1 MRIKKVKM
9 YKYKLK
15 RRSFIKSSTLA
26 ATSLIIGFTYDP
38 QKSLAAKTK
47 IKNELGIWIR
57 ISSDDTITLIVPSS
71 EMGQG
76 VNTSLPMIIA
86 EELDANWESI
96 RTETA
101 PANSDY
107 KNPEGFGPQI
117 TGGSNSVKGF
127 WNLLQETGA
136 AAREMLVKA
145 AAQRWNVPLE
155 ECDTKLGNVIHK
167 NTNKKLS
174 YGKLAVA
181 ASKIEVPSS
190 PTKKSKEKYSLVGK
204 SIQRIDVPEKVTGAA
219 KFGIDI
225 RLPEMLFATVRQS
238 PIFGGK
244 ILSLDEV
251 AAKAIS
257 GVKAVVAVPNG
268 IAVVADNTWRA
279 KKGMDA
285 LNPQFTG
292 GETTKLSSQN
302 IHNKLITALDEEGKA
317 KIDTE
322 KSLDLEYEVP
332 FLAHST
338 LEPMNCTASVKGS
351 SCEVWVP
358 TQNQGMS
365 MDVTKEITG
374 LNDEKIKINTTLL
387 GGGFGRRGETDFVTQ
402 AVTISKSLSKPVQV
416 TWMREEDMQH
426 DFYRPACISRFQIG
440 LSKEGLPIQWENQL
454 AGPSILKRFVA
465 AMGWF
470 GVDPTSTEGANELPY
485 TIPDFNFDYSLVD
498 TGVPVGFWR
507 SVGSSYNAFFTECAI
522 DEAAILANQDPYEYR
537 LKLLKDQPRYIKV
550 LEKVAKNANWE
561 DPLPKNHGLGLAIHK
576 SFGSIVSTV
585 IEVSSNAPGIIKLQK
600 AWIVIDCGKVVNPD
614 IVMAQMEGGFIFGLS
629 AALGEE
635 ITMKDGRVEQS
646 NFHDYSILRL
656 KGSPKI
662 SVEIVESGSEIGGVG
677 EPAVPLAAPA
687 LINAIFSVSGKRIR
701 SLPLS
706 KHGIVIA

>member
-1 MRIKKVKM
+1 M

-136 AAREMLVKA
+136 AAREMLVTA

-238 PIFGGK
+238 PIFGGD

-251 AAKAIS
+251 AAKAIR

-338 LEPMNCTASVKGS
+338 LEPMNCTANVKGS

-374 LNDEKIKINTTLL
+374 LNDEQIKINTTLL

-550 LEKVAKNANWE
+550 LEKVAKNANWG

-635 ITMKDGRVEQS
+635 ITLKDGRVEQS

>member
-1 MRIKKVKM
+1 
-9 YKYKLK
+9 
-15 RRSFIKSSTLA
+15 
-26 ATSLIIGFTYDP
+26 
-38 QKSLAAKTK
+38 
-47 IKNELGIWIR
+47 
-57 ISSDDTITLIVPSS
+57 
-71 EMGQG
+71 
-76 VNTSLPMIIA
+76 
-86 EELDANWESI
+86 
-96 RTETA
+96 
-101 PANSDY
+101 
-107 KNPEGFGPQI
+107 
-117 TGGSNSVKGF
+117 
-127 WNLLQETGA
+127 
-136 AAREMLVKA
+136 
-145 AAQRWNVPLE
+145 
-155 ECDTKLGNVIHK
+155 
-167 NTNKKLS
+167 
-174 YGKLAVA
+174 
-181 ASKIEVPSS
+181 
-190 PTKKSKEKYSLVGK
+190 
-204 SIQRIDVPEKVTGAA
+204 
-219 KFGIDI
+219 
-225 RLPEMLFATVRQS
+225 
-238 PIFGGK
+238 
-244 ILSLDEV
+244 
-251 AAKAIS
+251 
-257 GVKAVVAVPNG
+257 
-268 IAVVADNTWRA
+268 
-279 KKGMDA
+279 MDA

-302 IHNKLITALDEEGKA
+302 IHNKLITALDDEGKA

-374 LNDEKIKINTTLL
+374 LNDEQIKINTTLL

-440 LSKEGLPIQWENQL
+440 LSDEGLPIQWENQL

-522 DEAAILANQDPYEYR
+522 DESAKLANQNPYEYR
-537 LKLLKDQPRYIKV
+537 LKLLKDQPRYLKV
-550 LEKVAKNANWE
+550 LEKVAKNANWGE
-561 DPLPKNHGLGLAIHK
+561 PLPKNHGLGLAIHK

-585 IEVSSNAPGIIKLQK
+585 IKVSSNASGIIKLKK

-614 IVMAQMEGGFIFGLS
+614 IVKAQMEGGFIFGLS

-635 ITMKDGRVEQS
+635 ITLKDGRVEQS

-662 SVEIVESGSEIGGVG
+662 SVEIIESGSEIGGVG

-687 LINAIFSVSGKRIR
+687 LTNAIFSASGERIR

-706 KHGIVIA
+706 KHGIMIA

>member
-1 MRIKKVKM
+1 M

-26 ATSLIIGFTYDP
+26 ATGLIIGFTYDP
-38 QKSLAAKTK
+38 QKSLAAKTR
-47 IKNELGIWIR
+47 IKNDLGLWIR

-127 WNLLQETGA
+127 WDLLQETGA
-136 AAREMLVKA
+136 AAREMLISA
-145 AAQRWNVPLE
+145 AAQRWNVPIE
-155 ECDTKLGNVIHK
+155 ECDTKLGDVIHK
-167 NTNKKLS
+167 NTNKKIS

-181 ASKIEVPSS
+181 ASKIDVPSR
-190 PTKKSKEKYSLVGK
+190 PTIKSKEKYSLVGK

-225 RLPEMLFATVRQS
+225 RLSEMLFATVRQS
-238 PIFGGK
+238 PIFGGE

-251 AAKAIS
+251 AAKAIR
-257 GVKAVVAVPNG
+257 GVKAVVPVPNG

-302 IHNKLITALDEEGKA
+302 IHNKLITALDKEGKA

-374 LNDEKIKINTTLL
+374 LNDEQIKINTTLL

-402 AVTISKSLSKPVQV
+402 AVTISKSLNKPVQV

-522 DEAAILANQDPYEYR
+522 DEAAILANQDPYDYR
-537 LKLLKDQPRYIKV
+537 LKLLKDQPRYIRV
-550 LEKVAKNANWE
+550 LEKVAKNANWGE
-561 DPLPKNHGLGLAIHK
+561 PLPKNHGLGLAIHK

-585 IEVSSNAPGIIKLQK
+585 IKVSSNASGIIKLEK

-614 IVMAQMEGGFIFGLS
+614 IVKAQMEGGFIFGLS

-635 ITMKDGRVEQS
+635 ITLKDGRVEQS

-662 SVEIVESGSEIGGVG
+662 SVEIIESGSEIGGVG

-687 LINAIFSVSGKRIR
+687 LTNAIFSASGERIR

-706 KHGIVIA
+706 KHGIMIA

>member
-1 MRIKKVKM
+1 M

-136 AAREMLVKA
+136 AAREMLVTA

-155 ECDTKLGNVIHK
+155 ECDTKLGNVIHN

-238 PIFGGK
+238 PIFGGD

-251 AAKAIS
+251 AAKAIR

-374 LNDEKIKINTTLL
+374 LNDEQIKINTTLL

-402 AVTISKSLSKPVQV
+402 AVTISKSLSKPVKV

-440 LSKEGLPIQWENQL
+440 LSKDGLPIQWENQL

-550 LEKVAKNANWE
+550 LEKVAKNANWGE
-561 DPLPKNHGLGLAIHK
+561 PLPKNHGLGLAIHK

-635 ITMKDGRVEQS
+635 ITLKDGRVEQS

>member
-1 MRIKKVKM
+1 M

-26 ATSLIIGFTYDP
+26 ATGLIIGFTYDP
-38 QKSLAAKTK
+38 KKSLAAKTK

-57 ISSDDTITLIVPSS
+57 ISPDDTITLIVPSS

-107 KNPEGFGPQI
+107 KNPEGHGGQN

-136 AAREMLVKA
+136 AAREMLVTA

-181 ASKIEVPSS
+181 ASKIEVHSS
-190 PTKKSKEKYSLVGK
+190 PSKKSKEKYSLVGK

-238 PIFGGK
+238 PIFGGE

-251 AAKAIS
+251 AAKAIR

-268 IAVVADNTWRA
+268 IAVVADNTWRS

-292 GETTKLSSQN
+292 GETPHLSSLN
-302 IHNKLITALDEEGKA
+302 IHNKLITALDKEGKA

-338 LEPMNCTASVKGS
+338 LEPMNCTANVKEN

-374 LNDEKIKINTTLL
+374 LNDEQIKINTTLL

-402 AVTISKSLSKPVQV
+402 AVTISKSLNKPVQV

-522 DEAAILANQDPYEYR
+522 DEAAKLANQDPYEYR
-537 LKLLKDQPRYIKV
+537 LKLLKDQPRYLKV
-550 LEKVAKNANWE
+550 LEKVVKNANWV

-600 AWIVIDCGKVVNPD
+600 AWVVIDCGKVVNPD
-614 IVMAQMEGGFIFGLS
+614 IVKAQMEGGFIFGLS

-635 ITMKDGRVEQS
+635 ITLKDGRVEQS

-677 EPAVPLAAPA
+677 ESAVPLAAPA
-687 LINAIFSVSGKRIR
+687 LTNAIFSVSGKRIR

>member
-1 MRIKKVKM
+1 M

-26 ATSLIIGFTYDP
+26 ATGLIIGFTYDP

-107 KNPEGFGPQI
+107 KNPEGFGPQN

-136 AAREMLVKA
+136 AAREMLVTA
-145 AAQRWNVPLE
+145 AAQKWNVPLE

-174 YGKLAVA
+174 YGNLAVA

-190 PTKKSKEKYSLVGK
+190 PTTKSKEKYSLVGT

-238 PIFGGK
+238 PIFGGD

-251 AAKAIS
+251 AAKAIR

-374 LNDEKIKINTTLL
+374 LNDEQIKINTTLL

-402 AVTISKSLSKPVQV
+402 AVTISKSLSKPVKV

-440 LSKEGLPIQWENQL
+440 LNKEGLPIQWENQL
-454 AGPSILKRFVA
+454 AGPSILKRFVS

-470 GVDPTSTEGANELPY
+470 GFDPTSTEGANELPY

-537 LKLLKDQPRYIKV
+537 LKLLKDQPRYLKV
-550 LEKVAKNANWE
+550 LEKVAKNANWGE
-561 DPLPKNHGLGLAIHK
+561 PLPKNHGLGLAIHK

-585 IEVSSNAPGIIKLQK
+585 IKVSSNASGIIKLKK

-614 IVMAQMEGGFIFGLS
+614 IVKAQMEGGFIFGLS

-635 ITMKDGRVEQS
+635 ITLKDGRVEQS

-662 SVEIVESGSEIGGVG
+662 SVEIIESGSEIGGVG

-687 LINAIFSVSGKRIR
+687 LTNAIFSASGERIR

-706 KHGIVIA
+706 KHGIMIA

>member
-1 MRIKKVKM
+1 M

-26 ATSLIIGFTYDP
+26 ATGLIIGFTYDP

-47 IKNELGIWIR
+47 IKNELGLWIR

-86 EELDANWESI
+86 EELDANWEGI

-107 KNPEGFGPQI
+107 KNPEGFGAQN
-117 TGGSNSVKGF
+117 TGSSNSVKGF
-127 WNLLQETGA
+127 WVLLQETGA
-136 AAREMLVKA
+136 AAREMLISA

-155 ECDTKLGNVIHK
+155 ECDTKLGYVIHK

-181 ASKIEVPSS
+181 ASKIDIPSS
-190 PTKKSKEKYSLVGK
+190 PTIKSKEKYSLVGK

-238 PIFGGK
+238 PIFGGE
-244 ILSLDEV
+244 ILSLDKV
-251 AAKAIS
+251 AAKAIR
-257 GVKAVVAVPNG
+257 GVKAVLPVPNG

-374 LNDEKIKINTTLL
+374 LNDEQIKINTTLL

-440 LSKEGLPIQWENQL
+440 LNKEGLPIQWENQL

-470 GVDPTSTEGANELPY
+470 GFDPTSTVGANELPY
-485 TIPDFNFDYSLVD
+485 TIPDFNFDYSLVE

-537 LKLLKDQPRYIKV
+537 LKLLKDQPRYLKV
-550 LEKVAKNANWE
+550 LEKVAKNANWGK
-561 DPLPKNHGLGLAIHK
+561 PLPKNHGLGLAIHK

-585 IEVSSNAPGIIKLQK
+585 IEVSSNASGIIKLEK

-614 IVMAQMEGGFIFGLS
+614 IVKAQMEGGFIFGLS

-635 ITMKDGRVEQS
+635 ITLKDGRVEQS

-662 SVEIVESGSEIGGVG
+662 SVEIIESGSEIGGVG

-687 LINAIFSVSGKRIR
+687 LTNAIFSASGERIR

-706 KHGIVIA
+706 KHGIMIA

>member
-1 MRIKKVKM
+1 M

-238 PIFGGK
+238 PIFGGD

-251 AAKAIS
+251 AAKAIR

-338 LEPMNCTASVKGS
+338 LEPMNCTANVKGS

-402 AVTISKSLSKPVQV
+402 AVTISKSLSKPVKV

-537 LKLLKDQPRYIKV
+537 LKLLKDQPRYLKV
-550 LEKVAKNANWE
+550 LEKVAKNSNWE

-635 ITMKDGRVEQS
+635 ITLKDGRVEQS

>member
-1 MRIKKVKM
+1 M

-26 ATSLIIGFTYDP
+26 ATGLIIGFTYDP
-38 QKSLAAKTK
+38 QKSLAAKTR
-47 IKNELGIWIR
+47 IKNDLGLWIR

-127 WNLLQETGA
+127 WDLLQETGA
-136 AAREMLVKA
+136 AAREMLISA
-145 AAQRWNVPLE
+145 AAQRWNVPIE
-155 ECDTKLGNVIHK
+155 ECDTKLGDVIHK
-167 NTNKKLS
+167 NTNKKIS

-181 ASKIEVPSS
+181 ASKIDVPSR
-190 PTKKSKEKYSLVGK
+190 PTIKSKEKYSLVGK

-225 RLPEMLFATVRQS
+225 RLSEMLFATVRQS
-238 PIFGGK
+238 PIFGGE

-251 AAKAIS
+251 AAKAIR
-257 GVKAVVAVPNG
+257 GVKAVVPVPNG

-374 LNDEKIKINTTLL
+374 LNDEQIKINTTLL

-522 DEAAILANQDPYEYR
+522 DEAAILANQDPYDYR
-537 LKLLKDQPRYIKV
+537 LKLLKDQPRYIRV
-550 LEKVAKNANWE
+550 LEKVAKNANWGE
-561 DPLPKNHGLGLAIHK
+561 PLPKNHGLGLAIHK

-585 IEVSSNAPGIIKLQK
+585 IKVSSNASGIIKLEK

-614 IVMAQMEGGFIFGLS
+614 IVKAQMEGGFIFGLS

-635 ITMKDGRVEQS
+635 ITLKDGRVEQS

-662 SVEIVESGSEIGGVG
+662 SVEIIESGSEIGGVG

-687 LINAIFSVSGKRIR
+687 LTNAIFSASGERIR

-706 KHGIVIA
+706 KHGIMIA

>member
-1 MRIKKVKM
+1 M

-26 ATSLIIGFTYDP
+26 ATGLIIGFTYDP
-38 QKSLAAKTK
+38 QKSLAAKTR
-47 IKNELGIWIR
+47 IKNDLGLWIR

-127 WNLLQETGA
+127 WDLLQETGA
-136 AAREMLVKA
+136 AAREMLISA
-145 AAQRWNVPLE
+145 AAQRWNVPIE
-155 ECDTKLGNVIHK
+155 ECDTKLGDVIHK
-167 NTNKKLS
+167 NTNKKIS

-181 ASKIEVPSS
+181 ASKIDVPSR
-190 PTKKSKEKYSLVGK
+190 PTIKSKEKYSLVGK

-225 RLPEMLFATVRQS
+225 RLSEMLFATVRQS
-238 PIFGGK
+238 PIFGGE

-251 AAKAIS
+251 AAKAIR
-257 GVKAVVAVPNG
+257 GVKAVVPVPNG

-374 LNDEKIKINTTLL
+374 LNDEQIKINTTLL
-387 GGGFGRRGETDFVTQ
+387 GGGFGRRSETDFVTQ

-537 LKLLKDQPRYIKV
+537 LKLLKDQPRYLKV
-550 LEKVAKNANWE
+550 LEKVAKNANWGE
-561 DPLPKNHGLGLAIHK
+561 PLPKNHGLGLAIHK

-585 IEVSSNAPGIIKLQK
+585 IKVSSNASGIIKLEK

-614 IVMAQMEGGFIFGLS
+614 IVKAQMEGGFIFGLS

-635 ITMKDGRVEQS
+635 ITLKDGRVEQS

-662 SVEIVESGSEIGGVG
+662 SVEIIESGSEIGGVG

-687 LINAIFSVSGKRIR
+687 LTNAIFSASGERIR

-706 KHGIVIA
+706 KHGIMIA

>member
-1 MRIKKVKM
+1 M

-238 PIFGGK
+238 PIFGGD

-251 AAKAIS
+251 AAKAIR

-338 LEPMNCTASVKGS
+338 LEPMNCTANVKGS

-374 LNDEKIKINTTLL
+374 LNDEQIKINTTLL

-537 LKLLKDQPRYIKV
+537 LKLLKDQPRYLKV
-550 LEKVAKNANWE
+550 LEKVAKNSNWE

-635 ITMKDGRVEQS
+635 ITLKDGRVEQS

>member
-1 MRIKKVKM
+1 M

-26 ATSLIIGFTYDP
+26 ATGLIIGFTYDP

-136 AAREMLVKA
+136 AAREMLVTA

-190 PTKKSKEKYSLVGK
+190 PTTKSKEKYSLVGK

-238 PIFGGK
+238 PIFGGD

-251 AAKAIS
+251 AAKAIR

-292 GETTKLSSQN
+292 GETPHLSSLN

-338 LEPMNCTASVKGS
+338 LEPMNCTANVKGS

-374 LNDEKIKINTTLL
+374 LNDEQIKINTTLL

-522 DEAAILANQDPYEYR
+522 DEAAKLANQDPYEYR
-537 LKLLKDQPRYIKV
+537 LKLLKDQPRYLKV
-550 LEKVAKNANWE
+550 LEKVAKNANWGE
-561 DPLPKNHGLGLAIHK
+561 PLPKNHGLGLAIHK

-585 IEVSSNAPGIIKLQK
+585 IKVSSNASGIIKLEK

-614 IVMAQMEGGFIFGLS
+614 IVKAQMEGGFIFGLS

-635 ITMKDGRVEQS
+635 ITLKDGRVEQS

>member
-1 MRIKKVKM
+1 M

-26 ATSLIIGFTYDP
+26 ATGLIIGFTYDP

-57 ISSDDTITLIVPSS
+57 ISPDETITLIVPSS

-86 EELDANWESI
+86 EELDANWGSI

-107 KNPEGFGPQI
+107 KNPEGHGGQN

-136 AAREMLVKA
+136 AAREMLVTA

-167 NTNKKLS
+167 NTNKQLS

-190 PTKKSKEKYSLVGK
+190 PSIKSKEKYSFVGK

-238 PIFGGK
+238 PIFGGE

-251 AAKAIS
+251 AAKAIR

-285 LNPQFTG
+285 LNPQFTR
-292 GETTKLSSQN
+292 GETTKISSQN

-322 KSLDLEYEVP
+322 NSLDLEYEVP

-358 TQNQGMS
+358 TQNQGKS

-374 LNDEKIKINTTLL
+374 LNDEQIKINTTLL

-440 LSKEGLPIQWENQL
+440 LSKEGLPIQWGNQL

-522 DEAAILANQDPYEYR
+522 DEAAKLANQDPYEYR
-537 LKLLKDQPRYIKV
+537 LKLLKDQPRYLKV
-550 LEKVAKNANWE
+550 LEKVVKNANWV

-600 AWIVIDCGKVVNPD
+600 AWVVIDCGKVVNPD
-614 IVMAQMEGGFIFGLS
+614 IVKAQMEGGFIFGLS

-635 ITMKDGRVEQS
+635 ITLKDGRVEQS

-677 EPAVPLAAPA
+677 ESAVPLAAPA
-687 LINAIFSVSGKRIR
+687 LTNAIFSVSGKRIR

>member
-1 MRIKKVKM
+1 M

-238 PIFGGK
+238 PIFGGD

-251 AAKAIS
+251 AAKAIR

-338 LEPMNCTASVKGS
+338 LEPMNCTANVKGS

-374 LNDEKIKINTTLL
+374 LNDEQIKINTTLL

-537 LKLLKDQPRYIKV
+537 LKLLKDQPRYLKV
-550 LEKVAKNANWE
+550 LEKVAKNSNWE

-635 ITMKDGRVEQS
+635 ITLKDGRVEQS

-656 KGSPKI
+656 KGCPKI

>member
-1 MRIKKVKM
+1 M

-26 ATSLIIGFTYDP
+26 ATGLIIGFTYDP
-38 QKSLAAKTK
+38 QKSLAAKTR
-47 IKNELGIWIR
+47 IKNDLGLWIR

-127 WNLLQETGA
+127 WDLLQETGA
-136 AAREMLVKA
+136 AAREMLISA
-145 AAQRWNVPLE
+145 AAQRWNVPIE
-155 ECDTKLGNVIHK
+155 ECDTKLGDVIHK
-167 NTNKKLS
+167 NTNKKIS

-181 ASKIEVPSS
+181 ASKIDVPSR
-190 PTKKSKEKYSLVGK
+190 PTIKSKEKYSLVGK

-225 RLPEMLFATVRQS
+225 RLSEMLFATVRQS
-238 PIFGGK
+238 PIFGGE

-251 AAKAIS
+251 AAKAIR
-257 GVKAVVAVPNG
+257 GVKAVVPVPNG

-374 LNDEKIKINTTLL
+374 LNDEQIKINTTLL

-522 DEAAILANQDPYEYR
+522 DEAAILANQDPYDYR
-537 LKLLKDQPRYIKV
+537 LKLLKDQPRYLKV
-550 LEKVAKNANWE
+550 LEKVAKNANWGE
-561 DPLPKNHGLGLAIHK
+561 PLPKNHGLGLAIHK

-585 IEVSSNAPGIIKLQK
+585 IKVSSNASGIIKLEK

-614 IVMAQMEGGFIFGLS
+614 IVKAQMEGGFIFGLS

-635 ITMKDGRVEQS
+635 ITLKDGRVEQS

-662 SVEIVESGSEIGGVG
+662 SVEIIESGSEIGGVG

-687 LINAIFSVSGKRIR
+687 LTNAIFSASGERIR

-706 KHGIVIA
+706 KHGIMIA

>member
-1 MRIKKVKM
+1 M

-26 ATSLIIGFTYDP
+26 ATGLIIGFTYDP

-136 AAREMLVKA
+136 AAREMLVTA

-238 PIFGGK
+238 PIFGGD

-251 AAKAIS
+251 AAKAIR

-338 LEPMNCTASVKGS
+338 LEPMNCTANVKGS

-374 LNDEKIKINTTLL
+374 LNDEQIKINTTLL

-402 AVTISKSLSKPVQV
+402 AVTISKSLSKPVKV

-550 LEKVAKNANWE
+550 LEKVAKNANWGE
-561 DPLPKNHGLGLAIHK
+561 QLPKNHGLGLAIHK

-635 ITMKDGRVEQS
+635 ITLKDGRVEQS

-656 KGSPKI
+656 KGCPKI

>member
-1 MRIKKVKM
+1 M

-101 PANSDY
+101 PANSYY

-136 AAREMLVKA
+136 AAREMLVTA
-145 AAQRWNVPLE
+145 AAQKWNVPLE

-174 YGKLAVA
+174 YGNLAVA

-190 PTKKSKEKYSLVGK
+190 PTTKSKEKYSLVGT

-238 PIFGGK
+238 PIFGGD

-251 AAKAIS
+251 AAKAIR

-374 LNDEKIKINTTLL
+374 LNDEQIKINTTLL
-387 GGGFGRRGETDFVTQ
+387 GGGFGRRSETDFVTQ

-440 LSKEGLPIQWENQL
+440 LNKEGLPIQWENQL
-454 AGPSILKRFVA
+454 AGPSILKRFVS

-470 GVDPTSTEGANELPY
+470 GFDPTSTEGANELPY

-537 LKLLKDQPRYIKV
+537 LKLLKDQPRYLKV
-550 LEKVAKNANWE
+550 LEKVAKNANWGE
-561 DPLPKNHGLGLAIHK
+561 PLPKNHGLGLAIHK

-585 IEVSSNAPGIIKLQK
+585 IKVSSNASGIIKLKK

-614 IVMAQMEGGFIFGLS
+614 IVKAQMEGGFIFGLS

-635 ITMKDGRVEQS
+635 ITLKDGRVEQS

-656 KGSPKI
+656 NGSPNI
-662 SVEIVESGSEIGGVG
+662 SVEIIESGSEIGGVG
-677 EPAVPLAAPA
+677 EPAVPIAAPA
-687 LINAIFSVSGKRIR
+687 LTNAIFSASGQRIR

-706 KHGIVIA
+706 KHGITIA

>member
-1 MRIKKVKM
+1 M

-225 RLPEMLFATVRQS
+225 RLPKMLFATVRQS
-238 PIFGGK
+238 PIFGGD

-251 AAKAIS
+251 AAKAIR

-338 LEPMNCTASVKGS
+338 LEPMNCTASVKDS

-374 LNDEKIKINTTLL
+374 LNDEQIKINTTLL

-440 LSKEGLPIQWENQL
+440 LSKEGSAIQWENQL

-550 LEKVAKNANWE
+550 LEKVAKNANWGE
-561 DPLPKNHGLGLAIHK
+561 PLAKNHGLGLAIHK

-614 IVMAQMEGGFIFGLS
+614 IVKAQMEGGFIFGLS

-635 ITMKDGRVEQS
+635 ITLKDGRVEQS

-662 SVEIVESGSEIGGVG
+662 SVEIIESGSEIGGVG

-687 LINAIFSVSGKRIR
+687 LTNAIFSASGERIR

-706 KHGIVIA
+706 KHGIMIA

>member
-1 MRIKKVKM
+1 M

-26 ATSLIIGFTYDP
+26 ATGLIIGFTYDP

-47 IKNELGIWIR
+47 IKNELGLWIR

-107 KNPEGFGPQI
+107 KNPEGFGPQN

-136 AAREMLVKA
+136 AAREMLVTA

-238 PIFGGK
+238 PIFGGD

-251 AAKAIS
+251 AAKAIR

-374 LNDEKIKINTTLL
+374 LNDEQIKINTTLL
-387 GGGFGRRGETDFVTQ
+387 GGGFGRRSETDFVTQ

-440 LSKEGLPIQWENQL
+440 LNKEGLPIQWENQL
-454 AGPSILKRFVA
+454 AGPSILKRFVS

-470 GVDPTSTEGANELPY
+470 GFDPTSTEGANELPY

-537 LKLLKDQPRYIKV
+537 LKLLKDQPRYLKV
-550 LEKVAKNANWE
+550 LEKVAKNANWGE
-561 DPLPKNHGLGLAIHK
+561 PLPKNHGLGLAIHK

-585 IEVSSNAPGIIKLQK
+585 IKVSSNASGIIKLKK

-614 IVMAQMEGGFIFGLS
+614 IVKAQMEGGFIFGLS

-635 ITMKDGRVEQS
+635 ITLKDGRVEQS

-662 SVEIVESGSEIGGVG
+662 SVEIIESGSEIGGVG

-687 LINAIFSVSGKRIR
+687 LTNAIFSASGERIR

-706 KHGIVIA
+706 KHGIMIA

>member
-1 MRIKKVKM
+1 M

-238 PIFGGK
+238 PIFGGD

-251 AAKAIS
+251 AAKAIR

-402 AVTISKSLSKPVQV
+402 AVTISKSLSKPVKV

-550 LEKVAKNANWE
+550 LEKVAKNANWG

-635 ITMKDGRVEQS
+635 ITLKDGRVEQS

>member
-1 MRIKKVKM
+1 M

-26 ATSLIIGFTYDP
+26 ATSLIIGFTHDP

-238 PIFGGK
+238 PIFGGD

-251 AAKAIS
+251 AAKAIR

-402 AVTISKSLSKPVQV
+402 AVTISKSLSKPVKV

-550 LEKVAKNANWE
+550 LEKVAKNANWG

-635 ITMKDGRVEQS
+635 ITLKDGRVEQS

>member
-1 MRIKKVKM
+1 M

-26 ATSLIIGFTYDP
+26 ATGLIIGFTYDP
-38 QKSLAAKTK
+38 KKSLAAKTK

-57 ISSDDTITLIVPSS
+57 ISPDDTITLIVPSS

-107 KNPEGFGPQI
+107 KNPEGHGGQN

-136 AAREMLVKA
+136 AAREMLVTA

-190 PTKKSKEKYSLVGK
+190 PSKKSKEKYSLVGK
-204 SIQRIDVPEKVTGAA
+204 SIQRIDLPEKVTGAA

-238 PIFGGK
+238 PIFGGE

-251 AAKAIS
+251 AAKAIR

-285 LNPQFTG
+285 LNPQFAG

-338 LEPMNCTASVKGS
+338 LEPMNCTANVKEN

-374 LNDEKIKINTTLL
+374 LNDEQIKINTTLL

-402 AVTISKSLSKPVQV
+402 AVTISKSLNKPVQV

-522 DEAAILANQDPYEYR
+522 DEAANLANQDPYEYR
-537 LKLLKDQPRYIKV
+537 LKLLKDQPRYLKV
-550 LEKVAKNANWE
+550 LEKVVKNANWE

-600 AWIVIDCGKVVNPD
+600 AWVVIDCGKVVNPD
-614 IVMAQMEGGFIFGLS
+614 IVKAQMEGGFIFGLS

-635 ITMKDGRVEQS
+635 ITLKDGRVEQS

-687 LINAIFSVSGKRIR
+687 LTNAIFSVSGKRIR

>member
-1 MRIKKVKM
+1 M

-136 AAREMLVKA
+136 AAREMLVTA

-238 PIFGGK
+238 PIFGGD

-251 AAKAIS
+251 AAKAIR

-440 LSKEGLPIQWENQL
+440 LSKEGSAIQWENQL

-537 LKLLKDQPRYIKV
+537 LKLLKDQPRYLKV
-550 LEKVAKNANWE
+550 LEKVAKNSNWE

-585 IEVSSNAPGIIKLQK
+585 IKVSSNASRIIKLEK

-614 IVMAQMEGGFIFGLS
+614 IVKAQMEGGFIFGLS

-635 ITMKDGRVEQS
+635 ITLKDGRVEQS

-662 SVEIVESGSEIGGVG
+662 SVEIIESGSEIGGVG

-687 LINAIFSVSGKRIR
+687 LTNAIFSASGERIR

-706 KHGIVIA
+706 KHGIMIA

>member
-1 MRIKKVKM
+1 M

-136 AAREMLVKA
+136 AAREMLVTA

-155 ECDTKLGNVIHK
+155 ECDTKLGNVIHN

-181 ASKIEVPSS
+181 ASKIEVPSN

-238 PIFGGK
+238 PIFGGD

-251 AAKAIS
+251 AAKAIR

-338 LEPMNCTASVKGS
+338 LEPMNCTANVKGS

-374 LNDEKIKINTTLL
+374 LNDEQIKINTTLL

-440 LSKEGLPIQWENQL
+440 LSKDGLPIQWENQL

-550 LEKVAKNANWE
+550 LEKVAKNANWGE
-561 DPLPKNHGLGLAIHK
+561 QLPKNHGLGLAIHK

-635 ITMKDGRVEQS
+635 ITLKDGRVEQS

>member
-1 MRIKKVKM
+1 M

-26 ATSLIIGFTYDP
+26 ATGLIIGFTYDP

-47 IKNELGIWIR
+47 IKNELGLWIR

-86 EELDANWESI
+86 EELDANWEGI

-107 KNPEGFGPQI
+107 KNPEGFGAQN
-117 TGGSNSVKGF
+117 TGSSNSVKGF
-127 WNLLQETGA
+127 WVLLQETGA
-136 AAREMLVKA
+136 AAREMLISA

-155 ECDTKLGNVIHK
+155 ECDTKLGYVIHK

-181 ASKIEVPSS
+181 ASKIDIPSS
-190 PTKKSKEKYSLVGK
+190 PTIKSKEKYSLVGK

-238 PIFGGK
+238 PIFGGE
-244 ILSLDEV
+244 ILSLDKV
-251 AAKAIS
+251 AAKAIR
-257 GVKAVVAVPNG
+257 GVKAVLPVPNG

-292 GETTKLSSQN
+292 GETTKPSSQN

-374 LNDEKIKINTTLL
+374 LNDEQIKINTTLL

-440 LSKEGLPIQWENQL
+440 LNKEGLPIQWENQL

-470 GVDPTSTEGANELPY
+470 GFDPTSTVGANELPY

-522 DEAAILANQDPYEYR
+522 DEAAKLANQDPYEYR
-537 LKLLKDQPRYIKV
+537 LKLLKDQPRYLKV
-550 LEKVAKNANWE
+550 LEKVAKNANWGK
-561 DPLPKNHGLGLAIHK
+561 PLPKNHGLGLAIHK

-585 IEVSSNAPGIIKLQK
+585 IEVSSNASGIIKLEK

-614 IVMAQMEGGFIFGLS
+614 IVKAQMEGGFIFGLS

-635 ITMKDGRVEQS
+635 ITLKDGRVEQS

-662 SVEIVESGSEIGGVG
+662 SVEIIESGSEIGGVG

-687 LINAIFSVSGKRIR
+687 LTNAIFSASGERIR

-706 KHGIVIA
+706 KHGIMIA

>member
-1 MRIKKVKM
+1 M

-26 ATSLIIGFTYDP
+26 ATGLIIGFTYDP

-107 KNPEGFGPQI
+107 KNPEGFGPQN

-136 AAREMLVKA
+136 AAREMLVTA
-145 AAQRWNVPLE
+145 AAQKWNVPLE

-174 YGKLAVA
+174 YGNLAVA

-190 PTKKSKEKYSLVGK
+190 PTTKSKEKYSLVGK

-238 PIFGGK
+238 PIFGGD

-251 AAKAIS
+251 AAKAIR

-374 LNDEKIKINTTLL
+374 LNDEQIKINTTLL
-387 GGGFGRRGETDFVTQ
+387 GGGFGRRSETDFVTQ

-440 LSKEGLPIQWENQL
+440 LNKEGLPIQWENQL
-454 AGPSILKRFVA
+454 AGPSILKRFVS

-470 GVDPTSTEGANELPY
+470 GFDPTSTEGANELPY

-537 LKLLKDQPRYIKV
+537 LKLLKDQPRYLKV
-550 LEKVAKNANWE
+550 LEKVAKNANWGE
-561 DPLPKNHGLGLAIHK
+561 PLPKNHGLGLAIHK

-585 IEVSSNAPGIIKLQK
+585 IKVSSNASGIIKLKK

-614 IVMAQMEGGFIFGLS
+614 IVKAQMEGGFIFGLS

-635 ITMKDGRVEQS
+635 ITLKDGRVEQS

-662 SVEIVESGSEIGGVG
+662 SVEIIESGSEIGGVG

-687 LINAIFSVSGKRIR
+687 LTNAIFSASGERIR

-706 KHGIVIA
+706 KHGIMIA

>member
-1 MRIKKVKM
+1 M

-26 ATSLIIGFTYDP
+26 ATGLIIGFTYDP

-47 IKNELGIWIR
+47 IKNELGLWIR

-86 EELDANWESI
+86 EELDANWEGI

-107 KNPEGFGPQI
+107 KNPEGFGAQN
-117 TGGSNSVKGF
+117 TGSSNSVKGF
-127 WNLLQETGA
+127 WVLLQETGA
-136 AAREMLVKA
+136 AAREMLISA

-155 ECDTKLGNVIHK
+155 ECDTKLGYVIHK

-181 ASKIEVPSS
+181 ASKIDIPSS
-190 PTKKSKEKYSLVGK
+190 PTIKSKEKYSLVGK

-238 PIFGGK
+238 PIFGGE
-244 ILSLDEV
+244 ILSLDKV
-251 AAKAIS
+251 AAKAIR
-257 GVKAVVAVPNG
+257 GVKAVLPVPNG

-374 LNDEKIKINTTLL
+374 LNDEQIKINTTLL

-440 LSKEGLPIQWENQL
+440 LNKEGLPIQWENQL

-470 GVDPTSTEGANELPY
+470 GFDPTSTVGANELPY
-485 TIPDFNFDYSLVD
+485 TIPDFNFDYSLVE

-537 LKLLKDQPRYIKV
+537 LKLLKDQPRYLKV
-550 LEKVAKNANWE
+550 LEKVAKNANWGE
-561 DPLPKNHGLGLAIHK
+561 PLPKNHGLGLAIHK

-585 IEVSSNAPGIIKLQK
+585 IEVSSNASGIIKLEK

-614 IVMAQMEGGFIFGLS
+614 IVKAQMEGGFIFGLS

-635 ITMKDGRVEQS
+635 ITLKDGRVEQS

-662 SVEIVESGSEIGGVG
+662 SVEIIESGSEIGGVG

-687 LINAIFSVSGKRIR
+687 LTNAIFSASGERIR

-706 KHGIVIA
+706 KHGIMIA

>member
-1 MRIKKVKM
+1 M

-136 AAREMLVKA
+136 AAREMLVTA
-145 AAQRWNVPLE
+145 AAQKWNVPLE

-167 NTNKKLS
+167 YTNKKLS
-174 YGKLAVA
+174 YGNLAVA

-190 PTKKSKEKYSLVGK
+190 PTTKSKETYYLVGK

-238 PIFGGK
+238 PIFGGD

-251 AAKAIS
+251 AAKAIR

-374 LNDEKIKINTTLL
+374 LNDEQIKINTTLL
-387 GGGFGRRGETDFVTQ
+387 GGGFGRRSETDFVTQ

-440 LSKEGLPIQWENQL
+440 LNKEGLPIQWENQL
-454 AGPSILKRFVA
+454 AGPSILKRFVS

-470 GVDPTSTEGANELPY
+470 GFDPTSTEGANELPY

-537 LKLLKDQPRYIKV
+537 LKLLKDQPRYLKV
-550 LEKVAKNANWE
+550 LEKVAKNANWGE
-561 DPLPKNHGLGLAIHK
+561 PLPKNHGLGLAIHK

-585 IEVSSNAPGIIKLQK
+585 IKVSSNASGIIKLKK

-614 IVMAQMEGGFIFGLS
+614 IVKAQMEGGFIFGLS

-635 ITMKDGRVEQS
+635 ITLKDGRVEQS

-662 SVEIVESGSEIGGVG
+662 SVEIIESGSEIGGVG

-687 LINAIFSVSGKRIR
+687 LTNAIFSASGERIR

-706 KHGIVIA
+706 KHGIMIA

>member
-1 MRIKKVKM
+1 M

-26 ATSLIIGFTYDP
+26 ATSLIIGFTHDP

-238 PIFGGK
+238 PIFGGD

-251 AAKAIS
+251 AAKAIR

-402 AVTISKSLSKPVQV
+402 AVTISKSLSKPVKV

-537 LKLLKDQPRYIKV
+537 LKLLKDQPRYLKV
-550 LEKVAKNANWE
+550 LEKVAKNANWGE
-561 DPLPKNHGLGLAIHK
+561 PLPKNHGLGLAIHK

-635 ITMKDGRVEQS
+635 ITLKDGRVEQS

-656 KGSPKI
+656 KGCPKI

>member
-1 MRIKKVKM
+1 M

-136 AAREMLVKA
+136 AAREMLVTA

-238 PIFGGK
+238 PIFGGD

-251 AAKAIS
+251 AAKAIR
-257 GVKAVVAVPNG
+257 GVKDVVAVPNG

-338 LEPMNCTASVKGS
+338 LEPMNCTANVKGS

-374 LNDEKIKINTTLL
+374 LNDEQIKINTTLL

-402 AVTISKSLSKPVQV
+402 AVTISKSLSKPVKV

-550 LEKVAKNANWE
+550 LEKVAKNANWGE
-561 DPLPKNHGLGLAIHK
+561 PLPKNHGLGLAIHK

-635 ITMKDGRVEQS
+635 ITLKDGRVEQS

-706 KHGIVIA
+706 KHNIVIA

>member
-1 MRIKKVKM
+1 M

-26 ATSLIIGFTYDP
+26 ATGLIIGFTYDP

-57 ISSDDTITLIVPSS
+57 ISPDDTITLIVPSS

-107 KNPEGFGPQI
+107 KNPEGHGGQN

-136 AAREMLVKA
+136 AAREMLVTA

-190 PTKKSKEKYSLVGK
+190 PSKKSKEKYSLVGK

-238 PIFGGK
+238 PIFGGE
-244 ILSLDEV
+244 IFSLDEE
-251 AAKAIS
+251 AAKAIR

-292 GETTKLSSQN
+292 GETPHLSSLN
-302 IHNKLITALDEEGKA
+302 IHNKLITALDKEGKA

-338 LEPMNCTASVKGS
+338 LEPMNCTANVKEN

-358 TQNQGMS
+358 TQNQGKS

-374 LNDEKIKINTTLL
+374 LNDEQIKINTTLL

-402 AVTISKSLSKPVQV
+402 AVTISKSLNKPVQV

-522 DEAAILANQDPYEYR
+522 DEAAKLANQDPYEYR
-537 LKLLKDQPRYIKV
+537 LKLLKDQPRYLKV
-550 LEKVAKNANWE
+550 LEKVVKNANWV

-600 AWIVIDCGKVVNPD
+600 AWVVIDCGKVVNPD
-614 IVMAQMEGGFIFGLS
+614 IVKAQMEGGFIFGLS

-635 ITMKDGRVEQS
+635 ITLKDGRVEQS

-677 EPAVPLAAPA
+677 ESAVPLAAPA
-687 LINAIFSVSGKRIR
+687 LTNAIFSVSGKRIR

>member
-1 MRIKKVKM
+1 M

-26 ATSLIIGFTYDP
+26 ATGLIIGFTYDP

-136 AAREMLVKA
+136 AAREMLVTA
-145 AAQRWNVPLE
+145 AAQKWNVPLE

-174 YGKLAVA
+174 YGNLAVA

-190 PTKKSKEKYSLVGK
+190 PTTKSKEKYSLVGK

-238 PIFGGK
+238 PIFGGD

-251 AAKAIS
+251 AAKAIR

-374 LNDEKIKINTTLL
+374 LNDEQIKINTTLL

-537 LKLLKDQPRYIKV
+537 LKLLKDQPRYLKV
-550 LEKVAKNANWE
+550 LEKVAKNANWGE
-561 DPLPKNHGLGLAIHK
+561 PLPKNHGLGLAIHK

-635 ITMKDGRVEQS
+635 ITLKDGRVEQS

-656 KGSPKI
+656 KGCPKI